1 MSVLPIV
8 LVAFACFN
16 GLSAAPTGAD
26 GVARIET
33 DPELT
38 AGYFEGDIV
47 LDTQTR
53 NGRINETYR
62 WPDNIVYYFISSNIG
77 KIVIYMRQYSMINTL
92 HNVFC
97 RSGAS

>member
-1 MSVLPIV
+1 MSVLPIF

-16 GLSAAPTGAD
+16 GLSAAPTGA
-26 GVARIET
+26 GAEVTRIET

-47 LDTQTR
+47 LDKQNR

-77 KIVIYMRQYSMINTL
+77 KIVIEMMYYIL
-92 HNVFC
+92 
-97 RSGAS
+97 